1 MCVCVYIGPLRINA
15 SDMMQSYE
23 DNLLKDKP
31 KGLEP
36 LVVCVLCVFVLFAC
50 VCACACVDR
59 VRDSVCASVRTY
71 IYVYVCMYVCMYM

>member
-1 MCVCVYIGPLRINA
+1 MYIGPLRINA

-36 LVVCVLCVFVLFAC
+36 LVVCVLCLC
-50 VCACACVDR
+50 VCVCVCVCIARVGDR
-59 VRDSVCASVRTY
+59 ICVQVCVL
-71 IYVYVCMYVCMYM
+71 IYMSMYV